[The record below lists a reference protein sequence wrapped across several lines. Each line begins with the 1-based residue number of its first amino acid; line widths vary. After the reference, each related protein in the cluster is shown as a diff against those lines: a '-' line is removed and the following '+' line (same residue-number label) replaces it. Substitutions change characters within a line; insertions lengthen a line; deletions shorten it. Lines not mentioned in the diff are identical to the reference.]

1 MISEFYL
8 LDSKLSEKAKS
19 LQLAEEQIWRL
30 FAKWQGTAFD
40 GSIRYP
46 SQFHIRDKN
55 LDMDIL
61 KKISET
67 AAQLANADVETQIIV
82 RAKMKEI
89 IAKEEEE
96 LEEFNN
102 LEIPSTP
109 ISNETQTPQPQN

>member
-1 MISEFYL
+1 MMQTKLRTLKVLTGLFLPVL
-8 LDSKLSEKAKS
+8 L
-19 LQLAEEQIWRL
+19 LA
-30 FAKWQGTAFD
+30 QGNPAL
-40 GSIRYP
+40 
-46 SQFHIRDKN
+46 N
-55 LDMDIL
+55 E
-61 KKISET
+61 ET

-89 IAKEEEE
+89 IAKDEEE

>member
-1 MISEFYL
+1 MIQANIHNIKNL
-8 LDSKLSEKAKS
+8 LS
-19 LQLAEEQIWRL
+19 L
-30 FAKWQGTAFD
+30 FALSALISAQGNPAL
-40 GSIRYP
+40 
-46 SQFHIRDKN
+46 N
-55 LDMDIL
+55 E
-61 KKISET
+61 ET

-89 IAKEEEE
+89 IAKDEEE